1 MNEYTTMV
9 LIPFLT
15 EHFSGYNCL
24 YCLTVNISCL
34 LFLKGMFA
42 TSCVCNLFVL
52 PIHKAYD
59 KQEGSGSCF
68 THCHSVICGHAQMPE
83 VPHDGMMLSSSQH

>member
-1 MNEYTTMV
+1 MV

-15 EHFSGYNCL
+15 EQHFSGYNCL

-42 TSCVCNLFVL
+42 TSCVCNLCVL
-52 PIHKAYD
+52 PICKAYD

-68 THCHSVICGHAQMPE
+68 TRHSVICGHIQMPE
-83 VPHDGMMLSSSQH
+83 VPHD